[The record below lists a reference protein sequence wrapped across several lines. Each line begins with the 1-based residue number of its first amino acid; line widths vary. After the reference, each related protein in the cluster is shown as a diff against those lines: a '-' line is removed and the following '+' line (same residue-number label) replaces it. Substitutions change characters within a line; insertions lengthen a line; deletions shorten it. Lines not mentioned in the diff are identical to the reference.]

1 MKKGQGKI
9 YDSYYANFI
18 GDTNNFLYS
27 FTFFFSFCILKREHK
42 IKKGIFDY
50 NYRCALSGIIL
61 VSSYIGYCFLAPQFG
76 MAMEQEKVLSGSKKI
91 ISDFKDTQ
99 NAVKVSIG
107 KFSFDPADNEAF
119 DGEIYNEKGGV
130 PITLKNTANYH
141 VIADVEVVAYDEKGN
156 EIETQALGT
165 AGDLKAG
172 ETKTFW
178 LFRSI
183 MKESDINKYK
193 SATYRENKEERMTTK
208 MEY

>member
-1 MKKGQGKI
+1 MI
-9 YDSYYANFI
+9 HTTLILSLI
-18 GDTNNFLYS
+18 LII
-27 FTFFFSFCILKREHK
+27 FCILLISFSSFVFLKES
-42 IKKGIFDY
+42 IKLKKTFLITTIA
-50 NYRCALSGIIL
+50 ALSGIIL
-61 VSSYIGYCFLAPQFG
+61 ISSYIGYCFLAPQFG
-76 MAMEQEKVLSGSKKI
+76 VAMEQEKVLSGSKKI

-130 PITLKNTANYH
+130 PITLKNTANYR

-193 SATYRENKEERMTTK
+193 SATYRENKEDRMTTK